1 MLLKGEVNNVTLQN
15 SQTSKSSDYSNKSV
29 NIINLINKLK
39 FHETKQKRQTLQD
52 FQLYTRCQFQLFQKE
67 NIMIHLS
74 LHHQYLY
81 TLKVILLSLQQLF
94 QLIHY

>member
-39 FHETKQKRQTLQD
+39 FHETKQKRQTLLVKIAA
-52 FQLYTRCQFQLFQKE
+52 FSVLAISGLVV
-67 NIMIHLS
+67 S
-74 LHHQYLY
+74 L
-81 TLKVILLSLQQLF
+81 
-94 QLIHY
+94 